1 MYATVGRVKVDAG
14 REDEAR
20 KLLEEVVIPRA
31 KGLAGFKG
39 GHWARVLDGDV
50 GYSLLLFDT
59 EANARAAA
67 DQIAQGPPPGAPPDP
82 PATFVSVDACEVI
95 AQT

>member
-1 MYATVGRVKVDAG
+1 MYATVGQVKVDPG

-20 KLLEEVVIPRA
+20 KLLEELVVPRA

-39 GHWARVLDGDV
+39 GHWARVLGGDV

-67 DQIAQGPPPGAPPDP
+67 DQVAQGPPPGAPPDP
-82 PATFVSVDACEVI
+82 PATFLSVDVCEVI